1 MKRGLVTVR
10 AGAGLLGCLLLFFE
24 ATGPASAGGAGTV
37 QFGHLSP
44 PSTGP
49 VSPFEQPRYDL
60 GPGNT
65 ASEAG
70 GDGCYHL
77 CITEATGTTR
87 HMRHVCRKSCASA
100 AF

>member
-24 ATGPASAGGAGTV
+24 AIGWASAGGAGTV

-44 PSTGP
+44 PSAGP

-60 GPGNT
+60 GAGN
-65 ASEAG
+65 AAPEAAV
-70 GDGCYHL
+70 DGCSRL
-77 CITEATGTTR
+77 CTTEATGTAR